1 MSEAKQPEIIARLVY
16 DKETE
21 IYEIEWN
28 HSNPKTADI
37 FVNKSRH
44 EAMRAC
50 DDGIADLTYFR
61 LLLQEVER
69 SAPTLH

>member
-1 MSEAKQPEIIARLVY
+1 MNKKEYEVIARLLY
-16 DKETE
+16 DDDTE

-37 FVNKSRH
+37 FVNKSRS

-61 LLLQEVER
+61 LLLEEVER

>member
-1 MSEAKQPEIIARLVY
+1 MNKKEYEVIARLVY
-16 DKETE
+16 DDDTE

-37 FVNKSRH
+37 FVNKSRS

-61 LLLQEVER
+61 LLLEEVER